1 MTNLPS
7 QSPLILY
14 QVIFEQG
21 GLSRK
26 KKLLGTKYAGVGDLR
41 STLN

>member
-1 MTNLPS
+1 MTSLPS

-21 GLSRK
+21 GLFRK
-26 KKLLGTKYAGVGDLR
+26 NLLGTKYAGVGDLR